1 MGWLRVLL
9 LFIVESAPCDKLQK
23 KTRGQGARGE
33 GFTSQGRGVRPATA
47 YGEAGSFRARDA
59 DGLALGA
66 ALELAMQKT
75 TWAVEALELVRQP
88 WTVGGVAED
97 GVGSP

>member
-1 MGWLRVLL
+1 VGV
-9 LFIVESAPCDKLQK
+9 APCNKRTAGFKKLK
-23 KTRGQGARGE
+23 KGQGVRGE
-33 GFTSQGRGVRPATA
+33 GFTSEDEGRGQLQPN
-47 YGEAGSFRARDA
+47 GEACSFRAREA

-75 TWAVEALELVRQP
+75 TWAVAALELVRQP
-88 WTVGGVAED
+88 WTVGGVTED